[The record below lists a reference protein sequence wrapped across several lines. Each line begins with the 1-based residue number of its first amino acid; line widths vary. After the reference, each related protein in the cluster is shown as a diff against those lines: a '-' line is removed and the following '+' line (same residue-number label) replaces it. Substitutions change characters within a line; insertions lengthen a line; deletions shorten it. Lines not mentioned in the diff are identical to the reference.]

1 MLGPTLL
8 CYETLLLTC
17 LVMHTPGLAE
27 CRPSCLPL
35 PLLLLLLEGMLEG
48 VSRRAFGGSS
58 GTYNVRASE
67 LARHKALKTLRVQV
81 ALLDDSTQVFEIEK
95 RAKGQ
100 ALLDLVFNHLELIE
114 RDFFGLQY
122 NEQAPSTENPRRWLD
137 PLKPVKKQLRI
148 RTKTLG
154 TCGLP
159 VLYFRVKFWVSD
171 PGKLTEEYTRYHVFL
186 QLRRDIMEGRL
197 LTQPSTAALL
207 ASYALQSELG
217 DYSLEEHGNSYLT
230 DMKLVPN
237 QTEELE
243 KKIVELH
250 KLHKG
255 QTPADAEFNFLDHA
269 KRLDLYGVD
278 LHKARDSTNREIH
291 LGVTAIGLVVFQNGI
306 KMNTFSWAKI
316 IKISFK
322 RKQFFIQLRRELSE
336 SYDSVLGF
344 NLGSYRACKCLWKS
358 CVEHHTFFR
367 LHTPRTPARKNLLT
381 LGSKFR
387 YSGRT
392 EFQTVEECKRR
403 ARVERTFVRS
413 PSKRFARQTVPTPSD
428 LGRKARSGSGSS
440 LRPRTDSSGYKVTS
454 LQGAKTPKMAWG
466 EAQPTDD
473 ESGLAEREDVERG
486 VGVVDDG
493 VGVARPLAPPP
504 APPSTSSSSAS
515 GESDVGASPSPDHQ
529 PGASE
534 ETAHGL
540 VTIRMKPDEG
550 GKFGFNVKGGA
561 DQSLPVLVSRV
572 APNTPADRCY
582 PRLNEGD
589 QVLLINGRDVSA
601 MTHEQVVNFIRASR
615 ECHSGELVLTVKQ
628 NVYLAEELEEPA
640 FQYVPEALPTSVS
653 VGVSGSQ
660 TAPLHESMLLLSEG
674 LEAGSLVAQ
683 FEQLYRRKPGLT
695 VTEARRPE
703 NEKKNR
709 YRDISPYDTTRVILT
724 NAPSGDYI
732 NSSYVNMEIQGS
744 GIINRYIASQ
754 GPLAGTCTDFWQMV
768 WEQQSTLIV
777 MLTTVVE
784 QGRVKCHR
792 YWPRLYE
799 TVDFGTL
806 QVTCLKEEETPGFA
820 FREFT
825 LINTETED
833 ERHITHMQYL
843 AWPDHGVPDDS
854 TEFLN
859 FVAQVR
865 QARTGMV
872 EPTVVHCSAGIGRT
886 GVLILM
892 ETAQCLIEANEPV
905 YPLDVVRAMRDQ
917 RAMMIQTASQFR
929 FVCEAIQR
937 VYSEGLVK
945 PLAEYQQR

>member
-1 MLGPTLL
+1 
-8 CYETLLLTC
+8 
-17 LVMHTPGLAE
+17 
-27 CRPSCLPL
+27 
-35 PLLLLLLEGMLEG
+35 MLEG
-48 VSRRAFGGSS
+48 VSRRTFGGSS

-122 NEQAPSTENPRRWLD
+122 IEPSTSNENPKRWLD

-148 RTKTLG
+148 RTKSLG

-186 QLRRDIMEGRL
+186 QLRRDVLEGRL
-197 LTQPSTAALL
+197 GVQPSTAALL

-217 DYSLEEHGNSYLT
+217 DYILEEHGNTYLA
-230 DMKLVPN
+230 DMRLVPN
-237 QTEELE
+237 QTDELE
-243 KKIVELH
+243 KKIMELH

-278 LHKARDSTNREIH
+278 LHKVRDSTNREIH
-291 LGVTAIGLVVFQNGI
+291 LGVTAIGLVVFQNAI
-306 KMNTFSWAKI
+306 KINTFSWAKI
-316 IKISFK
+316 VKISFK
-322 RKQFFIQLRRELSE
+322 RKQFFIQLRREVSE
-336 SYDSVLGF
+336 NYDSVLGF
-344 NLGSYRACKCLWKS
+344 NLASYRACKCLWKS

-413 PSKRFARQTVPTPSD
+413 PSKRFARQTVPTPSE

-466 EAQPTDD
+466 EAQTPDD
-473 ESGLAEREDVERG
+473 ENGLTEREDVDRGAGVAEDG
-486 VGVVDDG
+486 VGVV
-493 VGVARPLAPPP
+493 RPLAPPP

-515 GESDVGASPSPDHQ
+515 SAESDVGASPSPDH
-529 PGASE
+529 
-534 ETAHGL
+534 
-540 VTIRMKPDEG
+540 
-550 GKFGFNVKGGA
+550 
-561 DQSLPVLVSRV
+561 
-572 APNTPADRCY
+572 
-582 PRLNEGD
+582 

-640 FQYVPEALPTSVS
+640 FQYVPEALPTTVS
-653 VGVSGSQ
+653 VGVAGSQ

-695 VTEARRPE
+695 VTHARRPE

-724 NAPSGDYI
+724 YSASCEYI
-732 NSSYVNMEIQGS
+732 NASYVNMEIQGS
-744 GIINRYIASQ
+744 GIVNRYIACQ
-754 GPLAGTCTDFWQMV
+754 GPLTGTCTDFWQMV

-806 QVTCLKEEETPGFA
+806 HVTCLKEEETPGFA
-820 FREFT
+820 YREFT
-825 LINTETED
+825 LINTENQI

-859 FVAQVR
+859 FVTQVR

-872 EPTVVHCSAGIGRT
+872 EPTIVHCSAGIGRT

-937 VYSEGLVK
+937 VYSEGLIK
-945 PLAEYQQR
+945 PMAEYQQR

>member
-1 MLGPTLL
+1 
-8 CYETLLLTC
+8 
-17 LVMHTPGLAE
+17 
-27 CRPSCLPL
+27 
-35 PLLLLLLEGMLEG
+35 MLEG

-122 NEQAPSTENPRRWLD
+122 IEPATSNENPRRWLD

-186 QLRRDIMEGRL
+186 QLRRDILEDRL
-197 LTQPSTAALL
+197 GAQPSTAALL
-207 ASYALQSELG
+207 ASYALQSEVG
-217 DYSLEEHGNSYLT
+217 DYCLEEHGNAYLA
-230 DMKLVPN
+230 DMRLVPN
-237 QTEELE
+237 QTEDLE
-243 KKIVELH
+243 KKIIELH

-278 LHKARDSTNREIH
+278 LHKVRDSTNREIH
-291 LGVTAIGLVVFQNGI
+291 LGVTAIGLVVFQNAI
-306 KMNTFSWAKI
+306 KINTFSWAKI
-316 IKISFK
+316 VKISFK
-322 RKQFFIQLRRELSE
+322 RKQFFIQLRRELTEQTDSKPDPSSFLQIVKKRLYKKSE
-336 SYDSVLGF
+336 NYDSVLGF
-344 NLGSYRACKCLWKS
+344 NLASYRACKCLWKS

-392 EFQTVEECKRR
+392 EFQTVEDCKRR

-466 EAQPTDD
+466 EAQTPED
-473 ESGLAEREDVERG
+473 ETGLADREDVDRG
-486 VGVVDDG
+486 VGVGEEG

-515 GESDVGASPSPDHQ
+515 SGESDVGASPSPDHQ
-529 PGASE
+529 PGGGSE
-534 ETAHGL
+534 ESAHGL

-561 DQSLPVLVSRV
+561 DQNLPVLVSRV

-653 VGVSGSQ
+653 VGVPGSQ

-683 FEQLYRRKPGLT
+683 FEQMYRRKPGLT
-695 VTEARRPE
+695 VAEARRPE

-724 NAPSGDYI
+724 NAVSGDYI
-732 NSSYVNMEIQGS
+732 NASYVNMEIQGS
-744 GIINRYIASQ
+744 GIINRYIACQ

-768 WEQQSTLIV
+768 WEQQSTLVV

-806 QVTCLKEEETPGFA
+806 QVTCLKEEETTGFA

-825 LINTETED
+825 LINTQNQD

-872 EPTVVHCSAGIGRT
+872 EPTIVHCSAGIGRT

-905 YPLDVVRAMRDQ
+905 YPLDVVRSMRDQ

-929 FVCEAIQR
+929 FVCEAIER

>member
-1 MLGPTLL
+1 MLL
-8 CYETLLLTC
+8 CM
-17 LVMHTPGLAE
+17 VF
-27 CRPSCLPL
+27 PSRLPSFVHICFL
-35 PLLLLLLEGMLEG
+35 QEGMLEG
-48 VSRRAFGGSS
+48 VSRRPFGCSS
-58 GTYNVRASE
+58 GSYNVRASE
-67 LARHKALKTLRVQV
+67 LARHRALRTLRVQV
-81 ALLDDSTQVFEIEK
+81 ILLDDSTQVFEIEK
-95 RAKGQ
+95 QAKGQ

-122 NEQAPSTENPRRWLD
+122 IEGCSNSDSPRQRWLD
-137 PLKPVKKQLRI
+137 PRKTVKKQLRI

-171 PGKLTEEYTRYHVFL
+171 PGKLAEEYTRYHVFL
-186 QLRRDIMEGRL
+186 QLRRDVMEGRL
-197 LTQPSTAALL
+197 LAQPSTAALL

-217 DYSLEEHGNSYLT
+217 DYSTEEHGKTYLAG
-230 DMKLVPN
+230 MRLVPGQN
-237 QTEELE
+237 DELE
-243 KKIVELH
+243 KKIIELH

-269 KRLDLYGVD
+269 KRLDMYGVD
-278 LHKARDSTNREIH
+278 LHKAKDSTNREIH
-291 LGVTAIGLVVFQNGI
+291 LGVTSIGLVVLQNGI

-316 IKISFK
+316 VKISFK
-322 RKQFFIQLRRELSE
+322 RKQFFIQLRREVTDQTESKPDPSSFLQIVKKKLYKKSE
-336 SYDSVLGF
+336 NYDSVLGF

-367 LHTPRTPARKNLLT
+367 LHTPRTPARKSLLT

-392 EFQTVEECKRR
+392 EFQAVEDCKRK

-413 PSKRFARQTVPTPSD
+413 PSKRLSRQTVPTPSD

-454 LQGAKTPKMAWG
+454 LQGTKTPKMAWG
-466 EAQPTDD
+466 DSELAQDEAVLADD
-473 ESGLAEREDVERG
+473 GADRVAVGVSDEG
-486 VGVVDDG
+486 VGVV
-493 VGVARPLAPPP
+493 RPLAPPP
-504 APPSTSSSSAS
+504 IPPSSASSSSSAS
-515 GESDVGASPSPDHQ
+515 SAESDVGASPSPDH
-529 PGASE
+529 
-534 ETAHGL
+534 
-540 VTIRMKPDEG
+540 
-550 GKFGFNVKGGA
+550 
-561 DQSLPVLVSRV
+561 
-572 APNTPADRCY
+572 
-582 PRLNEGD
+582 

-628 NVYLAEELEEPA
+628 NVYVPDDLEEPP
-640 FQYVPEALPTSVS
+640 FQYIPEVLSASATIKGGVP
-653 VGVSGSQ
+653 
-660 TAPLHESMLLLSEG
+660 PLQESLMLLAEG

-695 VTEARRPE
+695 VTEARRQD

-724 NAPSGDYI
+724 STASGDYI
-732 NSSYVNMEIQGS
+732 NASYVNMEVQGS

-754 GPLAGTCTDFWQMV
+754 GPLAGTCTDFWHMV

-799 TVDFGTL
+799 TVDFGIL
-806 QVTCLKEEETPGFA
+806 QVTCNKEEETPGFA

-825 LINTETED
+825 LINTETQE

-859 FVAQVR
+859 FVTQVR
-865 QARTGMV
+865 KARVGMV
-872 EPTVVHCSAGIGRT
+872 EPTIVHCSAGIGRT

-892 ETAQCLIEANEPV
+892 ETAQCLIEANEPI
-905 YPLDVVRAMRDQ
+905 YPLDIVKAMRDQ

-929 FVCEAIQR
+929 FVCEAIHR
-937 VYSEGLVK
+937 VYTEELVK